1 MSDEQDVIYDIGAN
15 NGDDLPYYMKK
26 AKKVVAVEA
35 NPVLAQHIS
44 SRFPE
49 EIETGC
55 LVVQAVAVTG
65 NPTESSIRLYVHKVK
80 DVMGTTTKPAQDSF
94 AKYDVHDVPT
104 TTLQNLITVH
114 GDPLYV
120 KLDIEG
126 LDAEVLRSL
135 LSFPGR
141 PPYISAEG
149 HDPRIFGLL
158 AGMGGY
164 TRFKIVEGSKVKKNF
179 KDLLFQD
186 REGKTVSYSFPWHSA
201 GPFGEDIPGQWLN
214 ATDMFNLL
222 RVRGLGWYDLHASM
236 GEEPA
241 PNPEK
246 VPLGR
251 LVEAVLECRHPRVLE
266 RYRALGKRLR
276 KTIRFFKVFRKS

>member
-104 TTLQNLITVH
+104 TTIQDLIKAH

-135 LSFPGR
+135 LSLPGR

-164 TRFKIVEGSKVKKNF
+164 TRFKLVEGSKVKKTF
-179 KDLLFQD
+179 KNLTFED
-186 REGKTVSYSFPWHSA
+186 RGGKTVSFSFPWHSA
-201 GPFGEDIPGQWLN
+201 GPFGEDIPGPWLN

-222 RVRGLGWYDLHASM
+222 RVRGTGWYDLHASM

-241 PNPEK
+241 PNPVK
-246 VPLGR
+246 ISVNA
-251 LVEAVLECRHPRVLE
+251 LVEAFLEFRYPRVLQK
-266 RYRALGKRLR
+266 YRAVAKRLR
-276 KTIRFFKVFRKS
+276 KARRFFKVFPKG